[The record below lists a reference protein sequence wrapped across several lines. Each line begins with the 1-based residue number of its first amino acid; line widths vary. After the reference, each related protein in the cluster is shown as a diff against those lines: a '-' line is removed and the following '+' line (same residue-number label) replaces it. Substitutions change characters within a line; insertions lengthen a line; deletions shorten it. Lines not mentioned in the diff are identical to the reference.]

1 MRVERFAGN
10 QAHGGNGM
18 GLNRGRRQ
26 LLSGMGVGAAL
37 ALTGREWSPQRA
49 GAATLSVSATPA
61 TAAVAGGVVHV
72 SPQGNDGNDGLGWAT
87 AKLTVSGALAAL
99 PPGGTVFLAAGTFT
113 GSGLAIPSG
122 GNIAIR
128 GAGPGVTVLQTTSG
142 DLWTVPST
150 GSFVSFEDL
159 TMTSQSG
166 AGHLYNAA
174 AASVSF
180 WSWRRCQLIQNNDAK
195 CIWYMNGGTFINCTV
210 SECNQRHTT
219 TATVPSW
226 YLRGSGSIN
235 GNTWEKVRH
244 TYTGDY
250 AVWIETSGPSAYN
263 YGNSFRDITWEV
275 CDGGFLK
282 LLGQYGGT
290 LENLISYDGQ
300 TLSKDGYVLGA
311 GGTGNL
317 PCWGLQITGLVRL
330 NPQVL
335 QSGVVDIS
343 CAALVRGV
351 ITGCNGTIDLA
362 GMDVVAENILYD
374 ATPPAVLLN
383 NSEATELSAAKGS
396 LVRPPVTSVTAS
408 YQATASDSIIIATT
422 AKGGLTVTLPPVSGL
437 TGKQYTIKKADTTKT
452 AVKVAAH
459 ASQHIDG
466 AAAQSLTA
474 GYSSLTV
481 VCDGTAWQVV

>member
-1 MRVERFAGN
+1 MHVERFAGN

-37 ALTGREWSPQRA
+37 ALTGREWRPQRA
-49 GAATLSVSATPA
+49 GAATLFASATPA
-61 TAAVAGGVVHV
+61 TAAVAGGVVYV

-87 AKLTVSGALAAL
+87 AKLTVGAALAAL
-99 PPGGTVFLAAGTFT
+99 PTGGTVFLAAGTFT

-142 DLWTVPST
+142 DLWTVPANS
-150 GSFVSFEDL
+150 SFVSFEDL
-159 TMTSQSG
+159 SMVSATG
-166 AGHLYNAA
+166 AGHLFNAA
-174 AASVSF
+174 TSSLSF
-180 WSWRRCQLIQNNDAK
+180 WSWRRCQLIQANDAK
-195 CIWYMNGGTFINCTV
+195 CIWYTSSGIFINCTI
-210 SECNQRHTT
+210 SECNEEHTL

-226 YLRGSGSIN
+226 YLKGAIS
-235 GNTWEKVRH
+235 GNTWEKLRH
-244 TYTGDY
+244 TNTGNY
-250 AVWIETSGPSAYN
+250 AISIETPGPSAFC

-275 CDGGFLK
+275 CNGGFIT
-282 LLGQYGGT
+282 LLGQFGGT
-290 LENLISYDGQ
+290 LDNLISYDGG
-300 TLSKDGYVLGA
+300 TLTRDGYVFGP
-311 GGTGNL
+311 GGSKKL
-317 PCWGLQITGLVRL
+317 SCYGLRVSGLVRL

-335 QSGVVDIS
+335 GQGVVDIS
-343 CAALVRGV
+343 CAALGRGV
-351 ITGCNGTIDLA
+351 ISGCNGTIDLA
-362 GMDVVAENILYD
+362 GMDVLAENLLYGSSP
-374 ATPPAVLLN
+374 TTVLQN
-383 NSEATELSAAKGS
+383 NSGTTELSALDGS